1 MGKAFNLE
9 PGAGATGTGGHFVS
23 PATALGASWERTQ
36 QNHPAGAGAG
46 VTRPTELVRFPVTL
60 NTPLKAAGAE
70 HFCWIN
76 PSEQFAAPSGER
88 WVPSCERGAFL
99 YLRAAGLTPVY
110 FPLA

>member
-1 MGKAFNLE
+1 MPKTPTTASRLVAIQSV
-9 PGAGATGTGGHFVS
+9 AGGTIAAAVSAIESAATSRS
-23 PATALGASWERTQ
+23 PR
-36 QNHPAGAGAG
+36 
-46 VTRPTELVRFPVTL
+46 V
-60 NTPLKAAGAE
+60 KAAGAE